1 MAFLIELKKMNR
13 LFLIAFLSILCVCS
27 ASAQEYK
34 NTYIEK
40 RYNLFFRINSP
51 IIDEDFKDNA
61 RTIATMREDIE
72 TTLKLE
78 GSVPDSLLILST
90 ASPDGSYEFN
100 KKLAKNRAAHTE
112 KLLLEMFP
120 QFRNAHIKV
129 EYLEEDWDGL
139 RQVLKAH
146 PEFPQREEMMA
157 VIDDD
162 NDIQSKEYRLR
173 ALKQGWS
180 YLVRNYIHALR
191 NSSITLKVVMTPTNA
206 DDEFVRSKPI
216 SNIEPVEPQPVA
228 TLLPPPPSPLRRL
241 PIEVKFFKTILAART
256 NLLAPGL
263 NFGVEIPIGMNWSVG
278 VDYYYPWAVSKENKW
293 CGEMLGW
300 FIDGKY
306 WFPGKKNRWD
316 VDSKLKGHAV
326 GVYAGVGYY
335 DYQDKADG
343 NQGEYLDI
351 GVDYT
356 FALPVA
362 EDKLRLEFNV
372 GVGMVYTM
380 YRPYYPSSDYEDLI
394 KEPGVK
400 YRATNFIGP
409 TRASV
414 SLVYPITVPC
424 KNPYIKLAEKAKRK
438 EERKN
443 KRKGGAE

>member
-1 MAFLIELKKMNR
+1 MVFLIELKMMNR
-13 LFLIAFLSILCVCS
+13 LFLIALLSILCVCS

-51 IIDEDFKDNA
+51 IIDDDFKDNA

-100 KKLAKNRAAHTE
+100 KRLAKNRATHTE

-120 QFRNAHIKV
+120 QFKDAHIKV

-241 PIEVKFFKTILAART
+241 PIDVKFFKTILAART

-278 VDYYYPWAVSKENKW
+278 LDYYYPWAVS
-293 CGEMLGW
+293 
-300 FIDGKY
+300 
-306 WFPGKKNRWD
+306 
-316 VDSKLKGHAV
+316 A
-326 GVYAGVGYY
+326 
-335 DYQDKADG
+335 Q
-343 NQGEYLDI
+343 
-351 GVDYT
+351 
-356 FALPVA
+356 LPAAPV
-362 EDKLRLEFNV
+362 
-372 GVGMVYTM
+372 
-380 YRPYYPSSDYEDLI
+380 
-394 KEPGVK
+394 
-400 YRATNFIGP
+400 
-409 TRASV
+409 
-414 SLVYPITVPC
+414 
-424 KNPYIKLAEKAKRK
+424 
-438 EERKN
+438 
-443 KRKGGAE
+443 